1 MTIWGLVLLVIV
13 ADTAGNLC
21 LARGMR
27 RGRVLGFVALGV
39 ACMTVS
45 FSAFAILLS
54 WKDLSFALP
63 ATAAGYVLNTLGA
76 AGLLKEPVTPRR
88 WLGTAL
94 IGLGVALVSLTA

>member
-1 MTIWGLVLLVIV
+1 MTLWGPVLLVIL

-27 RGRVLGFVALGV
+27 RGIVAVVALGV
-39 ACMTVS
+39 VCMTVS
-45 FSAFAILLS
+45 FSTFATLLS
-54 WKDLSFALP
+54 SHDLSLVLP

-76 AGLLKEPVTPRR
+76 VGVLKERVTGRR
-88 WLGTAL
+88 WVGTAL